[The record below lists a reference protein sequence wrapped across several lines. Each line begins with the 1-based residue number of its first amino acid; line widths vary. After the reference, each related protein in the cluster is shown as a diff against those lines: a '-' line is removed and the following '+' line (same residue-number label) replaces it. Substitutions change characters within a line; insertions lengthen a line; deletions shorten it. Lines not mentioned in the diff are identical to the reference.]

1 MRASMNPRVGVL
13 VIAIMVA
20 FLSLLTAVAKAAT
33 WDVSMDA
40 LVTGPT
46 RTAAADKSLV
56 AKVTNLGVISALVCD
71 NHIRWDITIN
81 GSPTTGSV
89 SSLTPSCTT
98 LKPGASTRFK
108 FEWTFG
114 PGEPGAGA
122 TVAYT
127 ATIVIPDDQN
137 AANNSDT
144 ETRIAK

>member
-13 VIAIMVA
+13 VIAIVVV

-33 WDVSMDA
+33 SDMTMDA
-40 LVTGPT
+40 LVNGPT

-56 AKVTNLGVISALVCD
+56 AKVTNLDILSALVCD
-71 NHIRWDITIN
+71 YNIRWDITVN
-81 GSPTTGSV
+81 GSPTTGTV
-89 SSLTPSCTT
+89 SSLTPVCTN
-98 LKPGASTRFK
+98 LKPGASIRFK
-108 FEWTFG
+108 YEWTFG
-114 PGEPGAGA
+114 AGEPGAGA

-127 ATIVIPDDQN
+127 ATVAIPNDQN